1 MIIKRLLYHALFS
14 IIMLL
19 LKTGKCFAQGEL
31 TSGSGIQNL
40 VKTAKKFEI
49 APMEKQPSWAKKP
62 GRLLFKVA
70 WVSDMHLRDDASIQ
84 ASKKAF
90 NMIRD
95 ELKAN
100 FTLITGDNCDYY
112 KDLPEEES
120 KLPVGVKR
128 HLWLKRFLAKELA
141 RPYSIIPGDN
151 WPWDFEKVFG
161 PQKYSFDFGGV
172 HFLLTATDAV
182 APQRDITSV
191 FYDDTKEWIKQDLAQ
206 NATKPTFFILH
217 ETLVPP
223 CFPDAEWGAATLSE
237 NPNVLAALCGHL
249 HLDLEFQQKTWKQF
263 CAPSIGRS
271 HRPAF
276 KLLNFYLDQVIIE
289 SYELQQDTGK
299 IIKAQKWQRI
309 EIPKKY
315 QSVIKQRFQTG
326 KRLTFENFHQMPIRP
341 KESDPTLLQRC
352 NEVEKAISQFIVQ
365 FGLSKIGLTPP

>member
-31 TSGSGIQNL
+31 TSGSGIQSL

-70 WVSDMHLRDDASIQ
+70 WVSDMHIRDDESIQ

-112 KDLPEEES
+112 KDLSEKES
-120 KLPVGVKR
+120 KMPVGVKR

-309 EIPKKY
+309 EIPRKF
-315 QSVIKQRFQTG
+315 QSGIKQRFQSG
-326 KRLTFENFHQMPIRP
+326 KQLTFENFNQMPIRP
-341 KESDPTLLQRC
+341 KVSDPTLIKRAK
-352 NEVEKAISQFIVQ
+352 EVEDALGTFIVN
-365 FGLSKIGLTPP
+365 FGLSKFGLTP